1 MPPHQRSRLGRVAW
15 IAGFILAGLVI
26 LPLLAAG
33 GFAWWLSRT
42 DLRPIV
48 EREASEALGRQ
59 VTLGSFR
66 VRWGDP
72 LSIEFTDLSI
82 ANAPWA
88 SNPEMAHIG
97 SLSALLEVG
106 PLLHGVLRYQR
117 LRMADVTVV
126 LERDPGGVGNWK
138 FGGSADS
145 SGRGLM
151 PKDRTQFP
159 TLIDFVGDRGLIT
172 YRTRSG
178 NILRVKLDHVAISS
192 PGDDTPARLMAEGA
206 YNDVATRLEGATES
220 YATLRDD
227 DIPFGARFTLAGK
240 DTDIAFDGTLME
252 PLDFEGA
259 QGELSIEARTLNDIL
274 GVMGAKAKADLPL
287 SIAGLLD
294 RNGDRWSLKAAK
306 GQMMQSP
313 FFGNLALLEGG
324 PGEPD
329 DISLDLDFGALD
341 VDAIVAAFGG
351 GKGPTKL
358 DAIPLHPA
366 ALAEVDLSTAL
377 TTARL
382 TMGGH
387 ILSAVTLEGR
397 IAGGNV
403 SLKEFSFAIAGGTL
417 STAGTLKGDG
427 DNGQLALKA
436 RLVKADVSE
445 IARELGASGE
455 EIRGRLD
462 GAAVISMTGATI
474 GTALKRSD
482 GGAVLVLRD
491 GDVPRSLLEQLS
503 ADLRS
508 LFRSTEGRVPVTC
521 LLAVLTLKQGIGIVS
536 PLRLESREAIATGAG
551 RIDLVKDTLDLTVK
565 TERDSTN
572 FFALDIPIRISGPLG
587 QLSVTPLAAS
597 DEDWLE
603 HPAATNTLPSTLR
616 KMVDGNPCRN

>member
-1 MPPHQRSRLGRVAW
+1 MPPYQRSLVGRVAR
-15 IAGFILAGLVI
+15 IAGCILAALVI
-26 LPLLAAG
+26 LTLLATG
-33 GFAWWLSRT
+33 GFAWWLSRA
-42 DLRPIV
+42 DLKPIV
-48 EREASEALGRQ
+48 EREATEALGRQ
-59 VTLGSFR
+59 VTFGSFR
-66 VRWGDP
+66 VRWDDP
-72 LSIEFTDLSI
+72 LGIEFTDLSI

-88 SNPEMAHIG
+88 ETPEMAHVG
-97 SLSALLEVG
+97 SFSALLEVG

-117 LRMADVTVV
+117 LRMADVTVI
-126 LERDPGGVGNWK
+126 LERDPTGVGNWK
-138 FGGSADS
+138 FGGGANP
-145 SGRGLM
+145 GGLGLV
-151 PKDRTQFP
+151 PKNRTQFP
-159 TLIDFVGDRGLIT
+159 TLIDFMGDRGLIT

-192 PGDDTPARLMAEGA
+192 PGDDTPARLAADGT
-206 YNDVATRLEGATES
+206 YNDVAMQLEGTTGS

-240 DTDIAFDGTLME
+240 HTDIAFDGTLME

-259 QGELSIEARTLNDIL
+259 HGELSIDARTLNDL
-274 GVMGAKAKADLPL
+274 LSVMGAKAKADLPL

-294 RNGDRWSLKAAK
+294 RKGDRWSLKAAK

-313 FFGNLALLEGG
+313 LSGNLALLEGG
-324 PGEPD
+324 SGEPD
-329 DISLDLDFGALD
+329 DVSLDLDFGALD
-341 VDAIVAAFGG
+341 VDAISAAFG

-358 DAIPLHPA
+358 DAIPLHPTG
-366 ALAEVDLSTAL
+366 LAEVNLSTAL

-382 TMGGH
+382 TMGGRTF
-387 ILSAVTLEGR
+387 SAVTLEGR
-397 IAGGNV
+397 LAGGNV
-403 SLKEFSFAIAGGTL
+403 SLKELSFAIAGGTL

-462 GAAVISMTGATI
+462 GAAVLSMTGTTI
-474 GTALKRSD
+474 GAALKHSD
-482 GGAVLVLRD
+482 GAAVLVLHD
-491 GDVPRSLLEQLS
+491 GNVPRSLLEQLS

-508 LFRSTEGRVPVTC
+508 LFRSKEGRVPVTC

-536 PLRLESREAIATGAG
+536 PLRLESRDAIATGAG
-551 RIDLVKDTLDLTVK
+551 RIDLVKDRLDLTVK

-587 QLSVTPLAAS
+587 RLSVKPLAGS
-597 DEDWLE
+597 DKDWLE
-603 HPAATNTLPSTLR
+603 HPVATNALPSALR
-616 KMVDGNPCRN
+616 KMADGNPCRN